1 MPPADPSAHADS
13 SAHADQLLVVSNRGP
28 LSFRFDDTGGLQ
40 AVPGGGGLVSSIGPL
55 LAGTGTTWAS
65 VTMGAADRA
74 AVTQGRMTHED
85 FTLLPV
91 VVDDDTYRAGCDVI
105 ANTTLWYVHHH
116 LFDLPRRPRFDRYWR
131 QAWDGYRRYNKL
143 VSDTVC
149 AHAAPD
155 SVVLVQDYH
164 FSLLGQMLAE
174 ARPDLRAVHFNHI
187 PFADPN
193 MLRVLPE
200 AAAGE
205 LLAGLAGFHACGF
218 HSHRW
223 EAAFRACYADPEL
236 SALAGTAVPPATFV
250 SSLSSDHDGLL
261 AEAASD
267 DCARSVE
274 ALRAETGGR
283 RIVLRVDRVEPSKN
297 IVRGMLA
304 FEELLVAYPEWIDK
318 VVHVALVYPS
328 RQGLADYL
336 ALGAEVTHVAER
348 INHAWGT
355 STWTPILLHVEDDRP
370 RSLAA
375 LTISDV
381 LLVNPVRDGLNLV
394 AKEGALLNAGDGVL
408 VLSHEAGAWEE
419 LSEAAL
425 GINPFDVAGT
435 ADTLHLA
442 LSMDLGERRSR
453 AGPSAG
459 TGARSHRFRLARRA
473 TGRCGTLQPL
483 TGQPFAEAASASYSS
498 SASAPAGPSTT
509 TSALA
514 ATSGAL
520 SSSTT
525 ATRIAGTPCAAN
537 SAAAAKA
544 GRSPRSSPKTATARC
559 PGASERNTVP
569 LSTSSGGRSS
579 SDKRP
584 GWTLKPRSSS

>member
-1 MPPADPSAHADS
+1 
-13 SAHADQLLVVSNRGP
+13 
-28 LSFRFDDTGGLQ
+28 
-40 AVPGGGGLVSSIGPL
+40 
-55 LAGTGTTWAS
+55 
-65 VTMGAADRA
+65 MGAADRT
-74 AVTQGRMTHED
+74 AVARGRMTD
-85 FTLLPV
+85 DNFTLLPV
-91 VVDDDTYRAGCDVI
+91 VVDDDTYRAAYDVV
-105 ANTTLWYVHHH
+105 ANTTLWYCHHH

-131 QAWDGYRRYNKL
+131 QAWDGYRRYNQS
-143 VSDTVC
+143 VADTVC

-164 FSLLGQMLAE
+164 FSLLGRMLAE
-174 ARPDLRAVHFNHI
+174 TRPDLRSVHFCHI

-218 HSHRW
+218 HAHRW

-236 SALAGTAVPPATFV
+236 AALTGTAGAPATFV

-274 ALRAETGGR
+274 VLRAETGGR
-283 RIVLRVDRVEPSKN
+283 RMVLRVDRVEPSKN

-304 FEELLVAYPEWIDK
+304 FEELLVAYPEWIDR

-336 ALGAEVTHVAER
+336 ALGAEVAHVAER
-348 INHAWGT
+348 INHAWAT
-355 STWTPILLHVEDDRP
+355 STWTPIILHVEDDRP

-394 AKEGALLNAGDGVL
+394 AKEGALLNGGDGVL
-408 VLSHEAGAWEE
+408 VLSREAGAWEE

-425 GINPFDVAGT
+425 GVNPFDVAGT
-435 ADTLHLA
+435 ADAIHRA
-442 LSMDLGERRSR
+442 LTMELGERRTR
-453 AGPSAG
+453 AARLRELVLARTASDWLDEQLAA
-459 TGARSHRFRLARRA
+459 ARSLD
-473 TGRCGTLQPL
+473 P
-483 TGQPFAEAASASYSS
+483 
-498 SASAPAGPSTT
+498 
-509 TSALA
+509 
-514 ATSGAL
+514 
-520 SSSTT
+520 
-525 ATRIAGTPCAAN
+525 
-537 SAAAAKA
+537 
-544 GRSPRSSPKTATARC
+544 
-559 PGASERNTVP
+559 
-569 LSTSSGGRSS
+569 
-579 SDKRP
+579 
-584 GWTLKPRSSS
+584 

>member
-1 MPPADPSAHADS
+1 MS
-13 SAHADQLLVVSNRGP
+13 QLLVVSNRGP
-28 LSFRFDDTGGLQ
+28 LSFRFDDIHTADGDPAGRDPAEAAMADADRKLR
-40 AVPGGGGLVSSIGPL
+40 AVPSGGGLVSSIGPL

-74 AVTQGRMTHED
+74 AVVQGRMTHED

-131 QAWDGYRRYNKL
+131 QAWDGYRRYNRL
-143 VSDTVC
+143 VSETVC
-149 AHAAPD
+149 AHAATD

-174 ARPDLRAVHFNHI
+174 ARPDLRTVHFNHI

-200 AAAGE
+200 AAVGE
-205 LLAGLAGFHACGF
+205 LLAGLAGFDACGF
-218 HSHRW
+218 HAHRW
-223 EAAFRACYADPEL
+223 ETAFRACYADPEL
-236 SALAGTAVPPATFV
+236 AALDGRVTAPATFV

-274 ALRAETGGR
+274 SLRAETGGR
-283 RIVLRVDRVEPSKN
+283 RIILRVDRIEPSKN

-304 FEELLVAYPEWIDK
+304 FEELLITYPEWIDK
-318 VVHVALVYPS
+318 VVHVALDYPS

-336 ALGAEVTHVAER
+336 ALGTEVEHVVER

-355 STWTPILLHVEDDRP
+355 SSWTPIIFHDEDDRS

-394 AKEGALLNAGDGVL
+394 AKEGALLNGTDGVL

-425 GINPFDVAGT
+425 GVNPFDVAGT
-435 ADTLHLA
+435 ADTLHRA
-442 LSMDLGERRSR
+442 LSMDLGERRTRAARLRELVLARTASDWLDEQLIA
-453 AGPSAG
+453 AGPSE
-459 TGARSHRFRLARRA
+459 L
-473 TGRCGTLQPL
+473 
-483 TGQPFAEAASASYSS
+483 
-498 SASAPAGPSTT
+498 
-509 TSALA
+509 
-514 ATSGAL
+514 
-520 SSSTT
+520 
-525 ATRIAGTPCAAN
+525 
-537 SAAAAKA
+537 
-544 GRSPRSSPKTATARC
+544 
-559 PGASERNTVP
+559 
-569 LSTSSGGRSS
+569 
-579 SDKRP
+579 
-584 GWTLKPRSSS
+584 